1 MAMMIIDQVVSLLT
15 SHVGVFLP
23 GQWAQLTPN
32 PELGST
38 QAFLYNATLAFD
50 DDAVPTA
57 QGRVEVQFDLFDRET
72 NVSLGN
78 LTAFAISPNFAKLT
92 LRVYEWPF
100 SEPSDGDEEQHRL
113 EVRLNIDPPVSGV
126 DSQTTGANGVT
137 VFKLRHANDAAQR
150 TTEIRVV
157 NVVERDGTNIQADGA
172 VAYEVNVAQSQLV
185 LSFAR
190 FESSLVYD
198 PGTPHCISSPSLH
211 RVGVFVR

>member
-1 MAMMIIDQVVSLLT
+1 M
-15 SHVGVFLP
+15 
-23 GQWAQLTPN
+23 
-32 PELGST
+32 
-38 QAFLYNATLAFD
+38 FLYNATLAFD
-50 DDAVPTA
+50 DAAVTAA

-92 LRVYEWPF
+92 LRVFEWPF
-100 SEPSDGDEEQHRL
+100 SEPSGGGEEQHRL

-172 VAYEVNVAQSQLV
+172 VAFEVNVAQSQLV

-198 PGTPHCISSPSLH
+198 PGTPLH
-211 RVGVFVR
+211 RKT